1 MTDFIHFEADCS
13 NDENSENES
22 DYSVYNSFIND
33 ESEKEND
40 ENYGF
45 KNVQID
51 IKQQDKEL
59 YQGALKRVANLD
71 DYSNLCADSE
81 DDDEI
86 PKIREINS
94 AI

>member
-22 DYSVYNSFIND
+22 DYSVHNSFIND
-33 ESEKEND
+33 ESEEEND

-45 KNVQID
+45 KNVQ
-51 IKQQDKEL
+51 QDKEL
-59 YQGALKRVANLD
+59 YQEALKRVANLD